1 MKRNVI
7 ISGEFTMAEVSSTS
21 QSTSSKPK
29 KTATERI
36 AALKAAGVD
45 VSCYFPMGEEMIVR
59 VKDGIPSQVTDDDPV
74 FTRIAEGGYI
84 AHSRLFR
91 RWVMAQMFR
100 MLRDMQRDGRDFTAV
115 LQQHGY
121 DYSWKMLE
129 HEFLAQ
135 HKMAKHGDGAAF
147 AERNRWFSRDV
158 AVAMAEDYLCH
169 IQRLIPT
176 LREHLCRKRPY
187 KRICGVNVFTNE
199 IDFKFIAP
207 IRRAIDDIR
216 RPDNPCRRPGA
227 TLPTSVSAVNRYL
240 YRGIGGYSWA
250 TQVLPVINVEEDIHT
265 LNEFVL
271 DCLRATATGK
281 RRIGGLGYVST
292 QTVGCIS
299 RGRGRNVTANRAKT
313 PLRIHGYQS
322 LALMRNALRTSR
334 PAYDTLVANL

>member
-7 ISGEFTMAEVSSTS
+7 ISGEFTMAEVSSAS

-129 HEFLAQ
+129 YEFLAQ
-135 HKMAKHGDGAAF
+135 HKMAKHGDSTAF

-158 AVAMAEDYLCH
+158 AVAMAEDYLAH

-216 RPDNPCRRPGA
+216 RADNPCRLHKAVASFNRQRHHLRWQTKQAKAFVDAYKGAGAYFTMKNLILFHGARFSQRPSEQQS
-227 TLPTSVSAVNRYL
+227 LRM
-240 YRGIGGYSWA
+240 
-250 TQVLPVINVEEDIHT
+250 
-265 LNEFVL
+265 L
-271 DCLRATATGK
+271 DD
-281 RRIGGLGYVST
+281 
-292 QTVGCIS
+292 IS
-299 RGRGRNVTANRAKT
+299 RHYEGWELLGAMKQLITGSGISIEKKMSEWA
-313 PLRIHGYQS
+313 
-322 LALMRNALRTSR
+322 MR
-334 PAYDTLVANL
+334 

>member
-1 MKRNVI
+1 
-7 ISGEFTMAEVSSTS
+7 MAEVSSTS

-158 AVAMAEDYLCH
+158 AVAMAEDYLDH

-216 RPDNPCRRPGA
+216 RADNPCRLHKAVTSFNRQRHHLRWQTKQAKAFVDAYKGAGAYFTMKNLILFHGARFPERPSEQQS
-227 TLPTSVSAVNRYL
+227 LRML
-240 YRGIGGYSWA
+240 
-250 TQVLPVINVEEDIHT
+250 EDISRHYEGWE
-265 LNEFVL
+265 L
-271 DCLRATATGK
+271 
-281 RRIGGLGYVST
+281 LGAMKQLIIAS
-292 QTVGCIS
+292 GIS
-299 RGRGRNVTANRAKT
+299 IEKKMSEWA
-313 PLRIHGYQS
+313 
-322 LALMRNALRTSR
+322 MR
-334 PAYDTLVANL
+334 